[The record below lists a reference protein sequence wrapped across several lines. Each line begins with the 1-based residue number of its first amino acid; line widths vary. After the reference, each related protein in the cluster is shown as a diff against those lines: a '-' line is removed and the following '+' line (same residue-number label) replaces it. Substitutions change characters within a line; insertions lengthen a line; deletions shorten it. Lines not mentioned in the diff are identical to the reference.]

1 MCHHM
6 ERRARKPIEPPEESV
21 IEERADEETEADRD
35 GPAVRTTANA
45 DD

>member
-1 MCHHM
+1 MCHHA
-6 ERRARKPIEPPEESV
+6 EKRASEFVEPPEESV

-35 GPAVRTTANA
+35 EPAVRTTANA